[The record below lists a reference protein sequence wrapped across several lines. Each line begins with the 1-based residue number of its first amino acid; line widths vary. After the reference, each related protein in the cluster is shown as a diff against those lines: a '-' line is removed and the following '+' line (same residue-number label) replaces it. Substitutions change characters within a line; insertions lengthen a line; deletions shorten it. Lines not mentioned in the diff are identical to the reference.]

1 VVSGAEEGFTKAN
14 LHGALSSAARQ
25 GDNAGT
31 REAVTIGTLGSD
43 LTQARNKNYQIT
55 VSPTSFIEITR
66 RNVSVVANDVSA
78 IYGDTISLNGLRIN
92 GGSTYQDDVLSVTL
106 STTAQKGKDVG
117 SYDIVAMNDL
127 AASNPNYNITFN
139 RGFVTITPRSISVKL
154 MNQFEYGDQIDL
166 SQYEVTGA
174 EDGFLRSNLHG
185 SLETSARQGDQ
196 VGTRSIVTIGT
207 LGLDKKQARNKN
219 YLIVLDPQSMVEIKR
234 RNVTVVADSL
244 ERLGGEENPAL
255 TYRFANG
262 RGTYNNERL
271 SGSLATDA
279 DKNAPI
285 GDYRIT
291 RGTLGEQD
299 INYNIAFDEGT
310 LRVVDKASFA
320 SKWQLDYQ
328 SREGLGGLKV
338 GYRIGGS
345 NFYTRAVGIWD
356 GTIIDGEKPAP
367 SVQPRLSDIMVCTNP
382 ESDCSLSITGKDR
395 QAVIFA
401 R

>member
-1 VVSGAEEGFTKAN
+1 
-14 LHGALSSAARQ
+14 
-25 GDNAGT
+25 
-31 REAVTIGTLGSD
+31 VTIGTLGSD

-66 RNVSVVANDVSA
+66 RNVSVTANDVSV
-78 IYGDTISLNGLRIN
+78 IYGDTVSLNGLRIV
-92 GGSTYQDDVLSVTL
+92 GGSTYKDDVLSVTL
-106 STTAQKGKDVG
+106 STKAEKGKDVG
-117 SYDIVAMNDL
+117 TYDIVATNDI
-127 AASNPNYNITFN
+127 AASNPNYNVTFN
-139 RGFVTITPRSISVKL
+139 QGRVSITPRSISVKL
-154 MNQFEYGDQIDL
+154 MKQFEYGDQIDL
-166 SQYEVTGA
+166 SQYDVAGA

-185 SLETSARQGDQ
+185 SLQTSARQGDQ
-196 VGTRSIVTIGT
+196 AGTRSIITIGT
-207 LGLDKKQARNKN
+207 LGLDKKQAKNKN
-219 YLIVLDPQSMVEIKR
+219 YIIDLDPQSMVEIKR

-279 DKNAPI
+279 YKDAPI
-285 GDYRIT
+285 GNYLIT
-291 RGTLGEQD
+291 KGTLGQQD
-299 INYNIAFDEGT
+299 KNYNVTFVDGV
-310 LRVVDKASFA
+310 LRVLDKAGFV

-328 SREGLGGLKV
+328 PGEGLGGLKV

-345 NFYTRAVGIWD
+345 NFYTRAVGTWD
-356 GTIIDGEKPAP
+356 GTITDGEKPAP